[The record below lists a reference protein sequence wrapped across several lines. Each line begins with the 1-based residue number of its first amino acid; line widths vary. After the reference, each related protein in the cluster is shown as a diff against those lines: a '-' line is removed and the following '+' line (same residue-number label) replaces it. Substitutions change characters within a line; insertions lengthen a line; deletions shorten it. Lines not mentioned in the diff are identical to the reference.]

1 VRPSKFF
8 VFGMVFAAALA
19 VAAWPLYESVLRKGM
34 PWDPNAITATYQST
48 QLRQTGQGD
57 ATVFLAYELENNT
70 NADYWLS
77 DSPRYVIMNR
87 LESDGSLNSQD
98 QPRLSYSTFL
108 PAHQR
113 AQITLQI
120 QRPFIWP
127 ADDDPDVA
135 NRLTE
140 FVAQRLSGVQA
151 FVLFDQPDHFEVD
164 FPSGWQKLELAS
176 ETGK

>member
-1 VRPSKFF
+1 
-8 VFGMVFAAALA
+8 MVFAAALA